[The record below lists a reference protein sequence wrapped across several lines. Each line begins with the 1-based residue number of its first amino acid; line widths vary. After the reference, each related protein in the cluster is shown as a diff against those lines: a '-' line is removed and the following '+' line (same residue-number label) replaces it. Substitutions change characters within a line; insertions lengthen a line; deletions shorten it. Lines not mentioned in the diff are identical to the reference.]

1 MSVKSVLSDMEWDSG
16 LQIPVANQENK
27 SLEQEVAKRQK
38 ERVKLQG
45 ELTTNDDR
53 VFAMSSHM
61 KNVQQELNHTQNL
74 CGARSKELETENHMK
89 LVAQREEGRLKQEI
103 IRLENDLADIK
114 ERKNIFQ
121 NTIFKNTQ
129 KLEELKSQLN
139 WDQQALEAWLEESAR
154 KDEDFMTI
162 AKYTQLDDAKIKE
175 LSLQMERMTEMS
187 QKKKK
192 VLDNEMTETLTAQLE
207 MDKTAEEFRKAHNDR
222 QQLIEQW
229 EATIEQM
236 QRRDREMDR
245 LATRLA
251 EAKADL
257 MDHEEMVKEKQQF
270 LENEIENNQEQ
281 TKKIQGTD
289 RLAARLRLDYQ
300 DNENQRIQFADEME
314 TLKFTVERTATDLE
328 SMRRQVNELKK
339 EVENRKDRVE
349 NAKRHRG
356 DLMSKLKAATDASL
370 SAEELAAAMDQMLE
384 DEETTLH
391 ILEQEL
397 KRLRDLQ
404 YKKSQELYEAKTAE
418 KNTSAEIQGARAASR
433 NLSSRINKLDHD
445 SLKQQEIIYN
455 QDFTVQQLERKIAR
469 LEGERSTEEM
479 DALNARI
486 KELTES
492 LEERNTTHGLLSTQ
506 LKRLQDDIRRVKRD
520 LDKSGAEKADLTSKI
535 EELNLHNDSS
545 NRELRRIV
553 KDKQDQMVEENILKL
568 ELKRLRDILNS
579 RADEVL
585 TLEKRRLQLETA
597 MKERRKEITIH
608 KEMLRAQIKSS
619 DEERGT
625 VGAEL
630 QDRIAKIDKLR
641 KRYEILMVTMAPP
654 EGEEDR
660 SQAYYVI
667 RAAQEKESLQ
677 RTGDELD
684 AKIRKA
690 EKEIKAL
697 ENTLRLMNGRNEQY
711 RKSFNRVTETS
722 EEFEEKQRLEEQLR
736 AAMDKY
742 KYKRRQIRELQ
753 DDLQT
758 MGSTMENL
766 GRDER
771 AYEDMIQEKENKKQ
785 QLTKE
790 LEDQKVKIERVMKQ
804 TARYA
809 KELRVS
815 RKVKGETH
823 EEKDFELRELREFNK
838 NVLKLMGEVIHSYPD
853 IAPTAH
859 MLFSQAGLPV
869 PPPPSASQ
877 RSSRPGSAYSARSLS
892 SPKTPSSGRSVASSR
907 ASSIGIKAVDIGG
920 LGGGLTGSPAGT
932 PKSGRSPAGSRAGSR
947 ASSQGSVRSGRF

>member
-1 MSVKSVLSDMEWDSG
+1 MEWDSG
-16 LQIPVANQENK
+16 LQIPVANQTNRV
-27 SLEQEVAKRQK
+27 LEEKVAKGQK
-38 ERVKLQG
+38 EKAQFQG
-45 ELTTNDDR
+45 ELAQNDDR
-53 VFAMSSHM
+53 VHAMSEHM
-61 KNVQQELNHTQNL
+61 KNVQQELNQTQNV
-74 CGARSKELETENHMK
+74 CRARDHELETENHMK

-103 IRLENDLADIK
+103 IRLENDLGDIK
-114 ERKNIFQ
+114 ERKNIYQ

-129 KLEELKSQLN
+129 KLEEVKSQLN

-162 AKYTQLDDAKIKE
+162 TKYRQIDDAKLKE
-175 LSLQMERMTEMS
+175 LRLQMERMTES
-187 QKKKK
+187 CQKRKKD
-192 VLDNEMTETLTAQLE
+192 LDLEMTETLTAQLE

-229 EATIEQM
+229 ESTIEQM

-251 EAKADL
+251 EAKANL
-257 MDHEEMVKEKQQF
+257 MSHEEMVKEKQQF
-270 LENEIENNQEQ
+270 LEGEMENNQEQ
-281 TKKIQGTD
+281 SKKIQATD

-300 DNENQRIQFADEME
+300 DNENQRIQFADELE

-328 SMRRQVNELKK
+328 SMRRHVNELKK
-339 EVENRKDRVE
+339 DVENRKERVE

-356 DLMSKLKAATDASL
+356 DLMSRLKMATDQSL
-370 SAEELAAAMDQMLE
+370 SAEEMAAIMDNMLQ
-384 DEETTLH
+384 DEETTLK
-391 ILEQEL
+391 ILDQEL

-404 YKKSQELYEAKTAE
+404 YKRSQDLYEAKTAE
-418 KNTSAEIQGARAASR
+418 KNSSAEIQGARAASR
-433 NLSSRINKLDHD
+433 NLSSRINKMDHD

-479 DALNARI
+479 DMLNARI
-486 KELTES
+486 KDLTAF
-492 LEERNTTHGLLSTQ
+492 LDERNNTHNLLSNQ

-545 NRELRRIV
+545 NRELKRIV
-553 KDKQDQMVEENILKL
+553 RDKQDQMVDENILKL

-597 MKERRKEITIH
+597 MNERRKEITIH
-608 KEMLRAQIKSS
+608 KEMLRAQLKANE
-619 DEERGT
+619 EERGT
-625 VGAEL
+625 VSSEL
-630 QDRIAKIDKLR
+630 HDRIAKIDKLR

-654 EGEEDR
+654 DGEEDR
-660 SQAYYVI
+660 SQAYFVI
-667 RAAQEKESLQ
+667 RAAQEKEELQ
-677 RTGDELD
+677 RKGDELD
-684 AKIRKA
+684 AMIRKA

-722 EEFEEKQRLEEQLR
+722 AEFEEKQRLEEQLR

-758 MGSTMENL
+758 MSTTMENL
-766 GRDER
+766 GRDDS
-771 AYEDMIQEKENKKQ
+771 AYSDMIQEKEKKKQ

-804 TARYA
+804 IARYA

-815 RKVKGETH
+815 RRVKGETH

-838 NVLKLMGEVIHSYPD
+838 NVMKMMGEVIHSYQD
-853 IAPTAH
+853 VTPTAH

-877 RSSRPGSAYSARSLS
+877 RSSRPGSAYSSRSGRSSRSLT
-892 SPKTPSSGRSVASSR
+892 SPKTPSSVRSGASSR
-907 ASSIGIKAVDIGG
+907 ASSMGMGMKTVDIGG
-920 LGGGLTGSPAGT
+920 IGLSGSPAGT
-932 PKSGRSPAGSRAGSR
+932 PKSGRSPAGSQAGSR
-947 ASSQGSVRSGRF
+947 TSSQGSMRSGRR

>member
-27 SLEQEVAKRQK
+27 LLEEQVAKGQK
-38 ERVKLQG
+38 EKVKLQG
-45 ELTTNDDR
+45 EVGQNEDR
-53 VFAMSSHM
+53 VHAMSEHM
-61 KNVQQELNHTQNL
+61 RNVQQELNQTQNV
-74 CGARSKELETENHMK
+74 CRARDKEIETENHMK

-103 IRLENDLADIK
+103 VRLENDLGDIK
-114 ERKNIFQ
+114 ERKNIHQ

-162 AKYTQLDDAKIKE
+162 TKYRQIDDAKLKE
-175 LSLQMERMTEMS
+175 LRLQMERMTETC
-187 QKKKK
+187 QKRKKD
-192 VLDNEMTETLTAQLE
+192 LDSEMTETLTAQLE

-229 EATIEQM
+229 ESTIEQM

-245 LATRLA
+245 LATKLA
-251 EAKADL
+251 EAKSDL

-270 LENEIENNQEQ
+270 LENEMENNQEQ
-281 TKKIQGTD
+281 TKKIQATD

-300 DNENQRIQFADEME
+300 DNENQRIQFADELE

-328 SMRRQVNELKK
+328 AMRRQVNELKK
-339 EVENRKDRVE
+339 DVENKKERVE
-349 NAKRHRG
+349 AAKRHRG
-356 DLMSKLKAATDASL
+356 ELMSKLKMATDQSL
-370 SAEELAAAMDQMLE
+370 SAEEMAAVMDTMLQ

-391 ILEQEL
+391 LLEQEL

-404 YKKSQELYEAKTAE
+404 YKRSQELYEAKTAE

-433 NLSSRINKLDHD
+433 NLSSRINKMDHD

-479 DALNARI
+479 DMLNARI
-486 KELTES
+486 KELTDF
-492 LEERNTTHGLLSTQ
+492 LEERNNTHGLLSNQ

-545 NRELRRIV
+545 NRELKRIV
-553 KDKQDQMVEENILKL
+553 RNKQDQMVEENILKL

-597 MKERRKEITIH
+597 MNERRKEITIH
-608 KEMLRAQIKSS
+608 KEMLRAQLKANE
-619 DEERGT
+619 EERGT
-625 VGAEL
+625 VSSEL
-630 QDRIAKIDKLR
+630 HDRIAKIDKLR

-667 RAAQEKESLQ
+667 RAAQEKEALQ
-677 RTGDELD
+677 RKGDELD
-684 AKIRKA
+684 ARIRKA

-758 MGSTMENL
+758 MSSTMENL
-766 GRDER
+766 GRDES
-771 AYEDMIQEKENKKQ
+771 AYSEMIQEKENKKQ

-790 LEDQKVKIERVMKQ
+790 LDDQKVKIERVMKQ
-804 TARYA
+804 IARYA

-838 NVLKLMGEVIHSYPD
+838 NVMKMMGEVIHSYPD
-853 IAPTAH
+853 ISPTAQ

-869 PPPPSASQ
+869 PPPPSATQ
-877 RSSRPGSAYSARSLS
+877 RSSRPGSAYSSRSLT
-892 SPKTPSSGRSVASSR
+892 SPKTPSSVRSGASSR
-907 ASSIGIKAVDIGG
+907 ASSIGLKTVDVGG
-920 LGGGLTGSPAGT
+920 FGMSGSPAGT

-947 ASSQGSVRSGRF
+947 TSSQGSLRSGRH